1 MAFPHRQQDYDDV
14 FGDLASRL
22 RSATWEVRQ
31 ETPPGAYLHLS
42 RPNWK
47 DDNMNGL
54 HFEAYVLCQQLQR
67 RQALVALHC
76 ESGWSVEFRK
86 QFVPLLKRRISDK
99 LEEWNTNQNQ
109 DDKDE
114 GDTLGT
120 LGNWRLVQGDADGM
134 STSICEVD
142 VPFGSVPEE
151 TGRRIEKQL
160 QRLQTLSGTI
170 DETIHQCLNT
180 NNTDEEDE
188 DELPLEFTPEQV
200 RAKNG
205 KNGEKLWVVID
216 GYVVDATDFANSH
229 PGGISKILST
239 DSKRSGYTGKEFG
252 FSLSKGR
259 NAHFPRTAKI
269 FEEAAKSF
277 DSLQRH
283 VTVEFDPDHAGSIVI
298 LGKLR
303 P

>member
-1 MAFPHRQQDYDDV
+1 
-14 FGDLASRL
+14 
-22 RSATWEVRQ
+22 
-31 ETPPGAYLHLS
+31 
-42 RPNWK
+42 
-47 DDNMNGL
+47 MNGL

-86 QFVPLLKRRISDK
+86 KFVPLLKRRISDK
-99 LEEWNTNQNQ
+99 LEEWNRNQNQ
-109 DDKDE
+109 NQEE
-114 GDTLGT
+114 GDTLNH
-120 LGNWRLVQGDADGM
+120 GNWRLVQGDADGM

-160 QRLQTLSGTI
+160 RRLQMLSGTI
-170 DETIHQCLNT
+170 DETIHQCLNVK
-180 NNTDEEDE
+180 TDEEDE

-205 KNGEKLWVVID
+205 KDGEKLWVVID
-216 GYVVDATDFANSH
+216 GYVVDATDFANVH
-229 PGGISKILST
+229 PRGITKILST
-239 DSKRSGYTGKEFG
+239 DSRRSGHTGNEFG
-252 FSLSKGR
+252 FSLSKGK
-259 NAHFPRTAKI
+259 NAHFPTTAKT

-277 DSLQRH
+277 DRLQRH
-283 VTVEFDPDHAGSIVI
+283 VTVQFGPDTDQAAGTIVI

-303 P
+303 L